1 LLTECEGFTRLTH
14 TGFLGELK
22 RQMIE
27 TRLIKDPSPYV
38 WLCGT
43 TARAVPVWSRE
54 SSLRLIDEKFVSV
67 MGECDCETNKSGY
80 HESTRRE
87 LKVKPN
93 FECRYNEI
101 LKTNVEEST
110 HLSRTGLVGELE
122 HLKMK
127 TRLIDEKFT
136 SPMGECACD
145 LEVMGVPS
153 LLSII
158 CETRFCLLCA
168 IGRRP

>member
-1 LLTECEGFTRLTH
+1 
-14 TGFLGELK
+14 
-22 RQMIE
+22 M
-27 TRLIKDPSPYV
+27 
-38 WLCGT
+38 
-43 TARAVPVWSRE
+43 
-54 SSLRLIDEKFVSV
+54 
-67 MGECDCETNKSGY
+67 CDCETNKSGY

-101 LKTNVEEST
+101 LKTNIEEST

-153 LLSII
+153 VLNII
-158 CETRFCLLCA
+158 CETRFCLL
-168 IGRRP
+168 